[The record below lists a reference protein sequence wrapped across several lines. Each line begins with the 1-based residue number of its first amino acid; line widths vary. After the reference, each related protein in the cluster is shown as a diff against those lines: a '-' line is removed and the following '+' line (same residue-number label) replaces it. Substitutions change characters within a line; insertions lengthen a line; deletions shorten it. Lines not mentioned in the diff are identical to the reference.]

1 MIMETAVFI
10 DLDGTLC
17 DKYLWQALFAHHRIN
32 RFNRRTLFAFIA
44 FHTPIW
50 LLYESHLIS
59 QDFFYR
65 LHGTNLAWLI
75 RGVSIE
81 RSEEIWDWVIENQ
94 IIPHLRPE
102 MLAAIEDHQSHE
114 HRVILISGSFAPLL
128 DELTLR
134 LDFERA
140 IATPLVIKD
149 GHYTGKIVP
158 PLNIGQGKVE
168 RLMQFLDGSGKEID
182 LTKSFFYTDS
192 FVDAPV
198 MEMFG
203 HPVAVYPD
211 SELGRLAAVRG
222 WSVIGGTQID
232 IIDIPTA
239 RED

>member
-1 MIMETAVFI
+1 LNKDTAVFI

-17 DKYLWQALFAHHRIN
+17 DQYLWQALFAHHRKN
-32 RFNRRTLFAFIA
+32 HFNRGIMYAFIA

-50 LLYESHLIS
+50 LLYETRLLS

-81 RSEEIWDWVIENQ
+81 RSQEIWDWVIENQ

-102 MLAAIEDHQSHE
+102 MLTVIKNHQSQA
-114 HRVILISGSFAPLL
+114 HRVILNSGSFAPLL

-134 LDFERA
+134 LEVEGA
-140 IATPLVIKD
+140 IATPLAVKD
-149 GHYTGKIVP
+149 GYYTGKIVP

-168 RLMQFLDGSGKEID
+168 RLKQFLDGSGKEID

-192 FVDAPV
+192 IVDAPV

-211 SELGRLAAVRG
+211 SKLTRLAAVRG
-222 WSVIGGTQID
+222 WPVIGSTK
-232 IIDIPTA
+232 
-239 RED
+239 

>member
-1 MIMETAVFI
+1 LIKDTAVFI

-17 DKYLWQALFAHHRIN
+17 DQYLWQALFAHHIKNHFKRAMMY
-32 RFNRRTLFAFIA
+32 AFIA

-102 MLAAIEDHQSHE
+102 MLAAIEDHQNQT

-128 DELTLR
+128 NELTLR
-134 LDFERA
+134 LGFEGA
-140 IATPLVIKD
+140 IATPLVVKD
-149 GHYTGKIVP
+149 GHYTGNILP
-158 PLNIGQGKVE
+158 PLNIGQGKVK
-168 RLMQFLDGSGKEID
+168 RLKQFLNGAGKGID
-182 LTKSFFYTDS
+182 LTKSYFYTDS
-192 FVDAPV
+192 IVDAPV

-203 HPVAVYPD
+203 NPVAVYPD
-211 SELGRLAAVRG
+211 SELRRLAAVHG
-222 WSVIGGTQID
+222 WTVIEGTQ
-232 IIDIPTA
+232 TN
-239 RED
+239 

>member
-1 MIMETAVFI
+1 M
-10 DLDGTLC
+10 
-17 DKYLWQALFAHHRIN
+17 Y
-32 RFNRRTLFAFIA
+32 AFIA

-50 LLYESHLIS
+50 LLYESRLLS

-81 RSEEIWDWVIENQ
+81 RSQEIWDWVIENQ

-102 MLAAIEDHQSHE
+102 MLTAIKDHQSQA
-114 HRVILISGSFAPLL
+114 HRVILNSGSFAPLL

-134 LDFERA
+134 LEVEGA
-140 IATPLVIKD
+140 IATPLAVKD
-149 GHYTGKIVP
+149 GYYTGKIVP

-168 RLMQFLDGSGKEID
+168 RLKQFLDASGKEID

-192 FVDAPV
+192 IIDAPV

-211 SELGRLAAVRG
+211 SKLTGLAAVRG
-222 WSVIGGTQID
+222 WPVIGSTK
-232 IIDIPTA
+232 
-239 RED
+239 